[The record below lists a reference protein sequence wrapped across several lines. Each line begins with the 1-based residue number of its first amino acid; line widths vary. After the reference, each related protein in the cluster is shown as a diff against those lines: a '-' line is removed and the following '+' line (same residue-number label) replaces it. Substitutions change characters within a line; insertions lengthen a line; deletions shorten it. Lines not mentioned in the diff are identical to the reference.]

1 MVYDF
6 TARVSDPPWPSL
18 HASVFPLDRNSP
30 DPCSPRNPSRRS
42 DSGWTMSPADT
53 APRCRCSRPNDVL
66 LAAVERHVQTALL
79 SEAACRDVDITD
91 PSQTDR
97 SLASAEEFP
106 LVESEERPVSV
117 GIVRGWSEGLR
128 IEMS

>member
-1 MVYDF
+1 MD
-6 TARVSDPPWPSL
+6 ARE
-18 HASVFPLDRNSP
+18 
-30 DPCSPRNPSRRS
+30 
-42 DSGWTMSPADT
+42 
-53 APRCRCSRPNDVL
+53 VL

-97 SLASAEEFP
+97 SLASAEELP

-117 GIVRGWSEGLR
+117 EIGGRKDCG
-128 IEMS
+128 